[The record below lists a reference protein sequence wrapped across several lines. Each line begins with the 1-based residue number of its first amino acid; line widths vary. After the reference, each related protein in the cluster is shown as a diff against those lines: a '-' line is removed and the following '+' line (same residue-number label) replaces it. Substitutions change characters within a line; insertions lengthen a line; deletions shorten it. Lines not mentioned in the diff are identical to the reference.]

1 MGIYA
6 YYCSKHRLSMEVS
19 MDNMEHTATVRLTHT
34 FHTKYLG
41 PILTY
46 NVAITILQI
55 VYYVVIV
62 RGIRKLH
69 NITGIYS
76 EIRTF

>member
-1 MGIYA
+1 MGDSI
-6 YYCSKHRLSMEVS
+6 V
-19 MDNMEHTATVRLTHT
+19 NIEHTGLLRMSHT
-34 FHTKYLG
+34 FHIKYLG

-55 VYYVVIV
+55 VYYVVII

>member
-1 MGIYA
+1 MQM
-6 YYCSKHRLSMEVS
+6 S
-19 MDNMEHTATVRLTHT
+19 HT

-76 EIRTF
+76 EIGTLWAYMPIIVVNIDFQWKFPWTI

>member
-1 MGIYA
+1 MDFNGV
-6 YYCSKHRLSMEVS
+6 HR
-19 MDNMEHTATVRLTHT
+19 MDNIEHTGLVRMSHT

-55 VYYVVIV
+55 VYYVVII

-69 NITGIYS
+69 NTTCIYS
-76 EIRTF
+76 EIGTF